1 MERKVVVTGLGVI
14 TPLGNDVET
23 FWNNLIA
30 GKNGIGPITRID
42 TTDYAVKI
50 GAEVKDFNPADYMDK
65 AEVRRS
71 DHNVHMGVAAAVQ
84 AVEDSGIEGNF
95 DPERAAVYFGSGIGG
110 IETFEDNFT
119 KLLEKGPR
127 FVSPYFIPM
136 MIPNMA
142 AGTIAIKYGM
152 RGPALPSVSACASG
166 TNAIG
171 EALRLIRHGYADVVI
186 TGGTEAALTRTGLA
200 GFIKMQALNMTDDV
214 NRASLPFHKDRGGF
228 VIGEGAGA
236 LVLESEEHAKAR
248 GAKIYAELAGYG
260 STCDAHHMTAPDP
273 EAKAGAKAIED
284 AYVECCKDGAV
295 DPAKVY
301 VNAHGTG
308 TPLNDKSETAALKKV
323 FGEDAYKI
331 TISSTKSMTG
341 HMLGGTGAAE
351 AVASIL
357 TITNG
362 IVPPTIGLDDPD
374 PECDLDYTPLKA
386 AEKQI
391 DCALSTSL
399 GFGGHNACIGFK
411 KYEG

>member
-1 MERKVVVTGLGVI
+1 MDRKVVVTGMGVI
-14 TPLGNDVET
+14 TPVGNDVNT
-23 FWNNLIA
+23 FWNNVIS
-30 GKNGIGPITRID
+30 GVNGIGPITRFD

-50 GAEVKDFNPADYMDK
+50 GAEVKDFDPTDYMDK

-71 DHNVHMGVAAAVQ
+71 DHNVHMAVAAATQ
-84 AVEDSGIEGNF
+84 AVADSGIEGNF

-110 IETFEDNFT
+110 IETFENNFD
-119 KLLEKGPR
+119 KLLNKGPR

-142 AGTIAIKYGM
+142 AGTIAIRYGM

-186 TGGTEAALTRTGLA
+186 TGGTEAALTRTGLS

-214 NRASLPFHKDRGGF
+214 NRASLPFNLERGGF

-236 LVLESEEHAKAR
+236 LVVESEEHAKAR

-273 EAKAGAKAIED
+273 EAKAGSKAIKD
-284 AYVECCKDGAV
+284 AYDECCKEGII

-308 TPLNDKSETAALKKV
+308 TPLNDKSETIALKKV
-323 FGEDAYKI
+323 FGDDAYKLQ
-331 TISSTKSMTG
+331 ISSTKSMTG
-341 HMLGGTGAAE
+341 HMLGGTGAVE

-357 TITNG
+357 TIKNG
-362 IVPPTIGLDDPD
+362 IVPPTINLDVPD
-374 PECDLDYTPLKA
+374 PECDLNYTPNVA
-386 AEKQI
+386 VEGEF

-399 GFGGHNACIGFK
+399 GFGGHNACIGFNR
-411 KYEG
+411 YE

>member
-1 MERKVVVTGLGVI
+1 MDRKVVVTGLGVI

-171 EALRLIRHGYADVVI
+171 EALRLIRPGYADVVI

-284 AYVECCKDGAV
+284 AYVECCKEGDV

>member
-1 MERKVVVTGLGVI
+1 MERKVVVTGMGVI
-14 TPLGNDVET
+14 TPVGNDVDT
-23 FWNNLIA
+23 FWNNIIS
-30 GKNGIGPITRID
+30 GVNGIGPITRFD

-50 GAEVKDFNPADYMDK
+50 GAEVKDFDPTDYMDK

-71 DHNVHMGVAAAVQ
+71 DHNVHMAVAAATQ
-84 AVEDSGIEGNF
+84 AVADSGIEGNF

-110 IETFEDNFT
+110 IETFENNFD
-119 KLLEKGPR
+119 KLLNKGPR

-142 AGTIAIKYGM
+142 AGTIAIRYGM
-152 RGPALPSVSACASG
+152 QGPALPSVSACASG

-186 TGGTEAALTRTGLA
+186 TGGTEAALTRTGLS

-214 NRASLPFHKDRGGF
+214 NRASLPFNKERGGF

-236 LVLESEEHAKAR
+236 LVVESEEHAKAR

-273 EAKAGAKAIED
+273 EAKAGAKAIKD
-284 AYVECCKDGAV
+284 AYDECCKEGII

-308 TPLNDKSETAALKKV
+308 TPLNDKSETLALKNV
-323 FGEDAYKI
+323 FGEDAYKLQ
-331 TISSTKSMTG
+331 ISSTKSMTG
-341 HMLGGTGAAE
+341 HMLGGTGAVE

-357 TITNG
+357 TIKNG
-362 IVPPTIGLDDPD
+362 IVPPTINLDVPD
-374 PECDLDYTPLKA
+374 PECDLNYTPNVA
-386 AEKQI
+386 VEGRY

-399 GFGGHNACIGFK
+399 GFGGHNACIGFNR
-411 KYEG
+411 YE

>member
-1 MERKVVVTGLGVI
+1 MGVI
-14 TPLGNDVET
+14 TPVGNDVET
-23 FWNNLIA
+23 FWNNIIS
-30 GKNGIGPITRID
+30 GVNGIGPITRFD

-50 GAEVKDFNPADYMDK
+50 GAEVKDFDPTDYMEK

-71 DHNVHMGVAAAVQ
+71 DHNVHMAVAAATQ
-84 AVEDSGIEGNF
+84 AVADSGIEGKF

-110 IETFEDNFT
+110 IETFENNFD
-119 KLLEKGPR
+119 KLLNKGPR

-142 AGTIAIKYGM
+142 AGTIAIRYGM

-186 TGGTEAALTRTGLA
+186 TGGTEAALTRTGLS

-214 NRASLPFHKDRGGF
+214 NRASLPFNKERGGF

-236 LVLESEEHAKAR
+236 LVVESEEHAKAR

-273 EAKAGAKAIED
+273 GAKAIKD
-284 AYVECCKDGAV
+284 AYDECCKEGII

-308 TPLNDKSETAALKKV
+308 TPLNDKSETLALKRV
-323 FGEDAYKI
+323 FGDDAYKLV
-331 TISSTKSMTG
+331 ISSTKSMTG
-341 HMLGGTGAAE
+341 HMLGGTGAVE

-357 TITNG
+357 TIKNG
-362 IVPPTIGLDDPD
+362 IVPPTINLDVPD
-374 PECDLDYTPLKA
+374 PECDLNYTPNVA
-386 AEKQI
+386 AKGEF

-399 GFGGHNACIGFK
+399 GFGGHNACIGFNR
-411 KYEG
+411 YE